1 MIDEQRLE
9 KDSIVKLLIQFSIPT
24 IIAMMVN
31 GIYNV
36 LDRIFIGNIPNTI
49 SEEGALATIGV
60 GIAMPIMSAIGAFGT
75 LIGTGAV
82 ANISI
87 DLGAKNRVKAEKT
100 LGNALSLCVLFGLTI
115 AILGLIFV
123 EPMLHLFGASDKS
136 MLYAKDYMQIILLGT
151 PFSILSASFI
161 SLIRGDGNPKLS
173 ANIMII
179 GFAVN
184 TLLDVVFIFGLGFG
198 IMGAA
203 LGSVLGQMLTTIL
216 GIKYYLGK
224 KSNLKFL
231 KQNLPLDTKIAFAI
245 VALGASPFLMQITAS
260 GVHAITNNMLKAY
273 GGDLAIG
280 AMTTIGTILMMLGMP
295 VTGLSQ
301 GSQPIIGYNFGAKN
315 YARAEEALKISIL
328 VSTLFLIF
336 CWILLLIFPESI
348 VRIFNPDSALVEV
361 TANGLVKYLAMLPIM
376 GLAMLGTN
384 YMQFIGRAKEAFL
397 LILLRKIILLLPLVL
412 LLPYFFELDG
422 IWLSQPITDVISVFI
437 TGYLLKK
444 TINGYRNI

>member
-1 MIDEQRLE
+1 
-9 KDSIVKLLIQFSIPT
+9 
-24 IIAMMVN
+24 MVN

-60 GIAMPIMSAIGAFGT
+60 GIAMPIMSAIGAFGV
-75 LIGTGAV
+75 LVGTGAV

-87 DLGAKNRVKAEKT
+87 DLGAKNRQKAEKT
-100 LGNALSLCVLFGLTI
+100 LGNALSLCVLFGFFI
-115 AILGLIFV
+115 IVFGLVFID
-123 EPMLHLFGASDKS
+123 PMLKLFGASNES
-136 MLYAKDYMQIILLGT
+136 LRYAKDYMQIILLGA

-184 TLLDVVFIFGLGFG
+184 TVLDVIFIFGLGFG

-203 LGSVLGQMLTTIL
+203 LGSVLGQMLATLL
-216 GIKYYLGK
+216 GIKYYLSE
-224 KSNLKFL
+224 KSNLKLL
-231 KQNLPLDTKIAFAI
+231 KPNFPLDMKITFAI
-245 VALGASPFLMQITAS
+245 IALGASPFLMQITAS
-260 GVHAITNNMLKAY
+260 GVHGITNNMLKAY

-280 AMTTIGTILMMLGMP
+280 AMTTIGTVLMMVGMP

-315 YARAEEALKISIL
+315 YDRAEEALKISVLI
-328 VSTLFLIF
+328 STLFLAI
-336 CWILLLIFPESI
+336 CWLLLLLFPQEI
-348 VRIFNPDSALVEV
+348 VHIFNPDNALVEV

-384 YMQFIGRAKEAFL
+384 YMQFIGRAREAFL
-397 LILLRKIILLLPLVL
+397 LILLRKIVLLLPLVL

-437 TGYLLKK
+437 TSYLLKK
-444 TINGYRNI
+444 TVQAYRNT